1 MYTYWCNLLIKVL
14 GFFVC
19 ALFVGVLGGIIAASF
34 STNAQDQISDNDHV
48 LNISMNADFRV
59 HFEQKNHTVIEE
71 DIKNVMTRKP
81 ISKVDVQVIEP
92 TADSE
97 TDENDTAQAPSSSLA
112 VSITLNYEALNR
124 LQKTDFEAYIWK
136 RLSLLNDTDYLITN
150 ISKAGL

>member
-1 MYTYWCNLLIKVL
+1 
-14 GFFVC
+14 
-19 ALFVGVLGGIIAASF
+19 
-34 STNAQDQISDNDHV
+34 
-48 LNISMNADFRV
+48 MNANFRV

-81 ISKVDVQVIEP
+81 ISKVDVKVIEP
-92 TADSE
+92 TTDSE
-97 TDENDTAQAPSSSLA
+97 TDENDTAQIIEESDSSSLA